1 MPNRPPRREPRVLA
15 VEAVG
20 GRLSFAV
27 ADPWEIRSAGT
38 SRVGLPA
45 LRLAVQRLLAR
56 ERPTVLYAR
65 GRRLKR
71 LLRALA
77 GRWRVPLIGREPVFV
92 GARSVTALYPEL
104 PLFAPTS
111 RQSRLALAAVSLA
124 LSPDNPPRT
133 YASHRRR
140 PVSEPLR

>member
-20 GRLSFAV
+20 TRLSFAV

-38 SRVGLPA
+38 TGITLPA
-45 LRLAVQRLLAR
+45 LRLAVQRLVAR

-77 GRWRVPLIGREPVFV
+77 GRWRLPLIGREPVFV
-92 GARSVTALYPEL
+92 GARRATELYPEL
-104 PLFAPTS
+104 PLFAPTAP
-111 RQSRLALAAVSLA
+111 QSRLALAAVSLA
-124 LSPDNPPRT
+124 LAPNNPSRS